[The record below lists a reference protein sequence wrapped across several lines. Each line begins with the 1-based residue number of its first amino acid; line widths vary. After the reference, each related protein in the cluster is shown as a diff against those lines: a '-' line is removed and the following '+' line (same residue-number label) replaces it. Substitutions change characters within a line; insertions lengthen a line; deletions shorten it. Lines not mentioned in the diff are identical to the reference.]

1 MKDGERRKANRPTY
15 PIEEI
20 QYLYIFQAS
29 YMVFSLLRI
38 SKILIEYV
46 GSVSLMACGVGVLVA
61 LFHTPQ
67 NLTSPSHHIQS
78 AKLNFL

>member
-20 QYLYIFQAS
+20 YMFFQDS
-29 YMVFSLLRI
+29 FMVFSLLRI

-61 LFHTPQ
+61 LFHAPQ

-78 AKLNFL
+78 ANQNFL